1 MKKNSRE
8 EVLENIKKTYCRI
21 KVSKINGVGIF
32 AIRNIPAGINPFKG
46 ICKQKWI
53 EMKLSDFKNLDRG
66 ILEMI
71 DDFFV
76 IEKNEKLLVPEN
88 GLNGMDISFFLNN
101 SKNPNMETLD
111 GGFTFLTLRK
121 IKKGEEL
128 TVSYKT
134 YDWKYK

>member
-1 MKKNSRE
+1 MK
-8 EVLENIKKTYCRI
+8 
-21 KVSKINGVGIF
+21 
-32 AIRNIPAGINPFKG
+32 
-46 ICKQKWI
+46 
-53 EMKLSDFKNLDRG
+53 MSDLRNLDRK
-66 ILEMI
+66 ILEMV
-71 DDFFV
+71 DDFYV
-76 IEKNEKLLVPEN
+76 VEKDGKVLVPEY